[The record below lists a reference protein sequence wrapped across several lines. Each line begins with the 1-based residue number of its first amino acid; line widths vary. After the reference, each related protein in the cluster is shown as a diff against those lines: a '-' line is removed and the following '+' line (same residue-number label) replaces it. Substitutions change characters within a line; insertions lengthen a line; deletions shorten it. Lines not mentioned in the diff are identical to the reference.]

1 LFLEDYL
8 DEVIGQYFNQD
19 EDESSADEAKPLL
32 HTALKESAV
41 PKAKVAP
48 VKKNRR
54 IPALTATQK
63 PPPRSARAES
73 SDDDE
78 EEEEGVEPPTS
89 NRISPPA
96 RARIRPPASFFSMD
110 FLEDPA
116 DEDDLLE
123 WQQQE
128 QDEENPPAS
137 TRPKVKTELEIELE
151 YKHILYGGKRR
162 KGAKKICLGK
172 KKKKKTTNSIMNNA
186 GVSTSSG
193 RSIKQI
199 SVKNLPVP
207 VAKKGKK
214 MVGKKNSKMKPNP
227 NKLAVDHTSHSTR
240 R

>member
-1 LFLEDYL
+1 
-8 DEVIGQYFNQD
+8 VIGQYFNQD

-32 HTALKESAV
+32 DTALKESAV
-41 PKAKVAP
+41 SKAKVAP

-54 IPALTATQK
+54 IPALTASQK
-63 PPPRSARAES
+63 PPPRSARVES

-78 EEEEGVEPPTS
+78 DEGIEPPTS

-123 WQQQE
+123 WQQQQQE
-128 QDEENPPAS
+128 QDEENPPSS

-172 KKKKKTTNSIMNNA
+172 KKKKKTTSSIMNNA

-214 MVGKKNSKMKPNP
+214 MLGKKNIKMKPNP
-227 NKLAVDHTSHSTR
+227 NKLAVDQTSHSTR

>member
-1 LFLEDYL
+1 M
-8 DEVIGQYFNQD
+8 IGQYFNQD

-54 IPALTATQK
+54 IAALTASQK
-63 PPPRSARAES
+63 PPPRSAREES
-73 SDDDE
+73 SDEDE
-78 EEEEGVEPPTS
+78 EEDIKPPTS

-110 FLEDPA
+110 FLEDPV

-172 KKKKKTTNSIMNNA
+172 KKKKKTTSSIMMNNA

-207 VAKKGKK
+207 VAMKGKK
-214 MVGKKNSKMKPNP
+214 MLGKKNIKEKPNP
-227 NKLAVDHTSHSTR
+227 NKLAVDQTSHSR
-240 R
+240 RR